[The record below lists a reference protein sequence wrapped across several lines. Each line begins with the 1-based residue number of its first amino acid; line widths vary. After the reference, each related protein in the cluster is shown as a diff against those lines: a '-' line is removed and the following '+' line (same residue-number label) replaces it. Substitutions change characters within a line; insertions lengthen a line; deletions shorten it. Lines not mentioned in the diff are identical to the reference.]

1 MSKVLE
7 IFLGIM
13 TAMGG
18 FVEIGELTF
27 TLNAGSLFSYHLL
40 WVCALGT
47 IGIIVYCEMAGRVA
61 AVRGQ
66 PIFAVIRERVGF
78 NAGLVTLIA
87 ANAVCLMTCAAEIGG
102 IALLWHLLSG
112 WPYRALIVLALPFFL
127 LVVWF
132 FKFAWIERVF
142 GFMGTAMTVFIV
154 TALLMKPDWRA
165 LAAGFVPS
173 LPPVDSRRE
182 YLLYAFF
189 AVSLLSSIM
198 LPYETYFYA
207 SGGIEDHWKP
217 ADVPLNRVIVLIG
230 FVLGGA
236 LSMALV
242 TVGAEYLAARHIQAE
257 LPGTAALA
265 VSSHLGHAGFIVAL
279 IGMFFAFAG
288 AAIEA
293 TMSAAYNLAQFLGWP
308 WGKFRPPQQASRFTL
323 AWIVTFVL
331 ATALVLTGIDP
342 IKIVEYAIVFS
353 VVILPFTYFPLLL
366 VAHDREVMGEFAIG
380 PVATVVGWTF
390 FVIILIAATAALPL
404 MIATH
409 GGQG

>member
-1 MSKVLE
+1 MKKVLE
-7 IFLGIM
+7 VFLGIL

-40 WVCALGT
+40 WVAALGT
-47 IGIIVYCEMAGRVA
+47 VGIIVYCEMAGRVA

-87 ANAVCLMTCAAEIGG
+87 ANAVCLMTCAAEIGA
-102 IALLWHLLSG
+102 IALLWQLLSG
-112 WPYRALIVLALPFFL
+112 WPYRPLIVLALPFFL

-142 GFMGTAMTVFIV
+142 GFMGVAMAVFIV
-154 TALLMKPDWRA
+154 AAISMQPDWSA
-165 LAAGFVPS
+165 FAAGFVPS
-173 LPPVDSRRE
+173 LPPITSERQL
-182 YLLYAFF
+182 LLYAFF

-207 SGGIEDHWKP
+207 SGGIEDQWKP
-217 ADVPLNRVIVLIG
+217 SDVTLNRVIVLVG
-230 FVLGGA
+230 FLLGGA
-236 LSMALV
+236 LAMALI
-242 TVGAEYLAARHIQAE
+242 TVGAEYLAPRHIQAE

-265 VSSHLGHAGFIVAL
+265 VSSHLGRIGFVVAL

-323 AWIVTFVL
+323 AWIVTFAL
-331 ATALVLTGIDP
+331 ATALILTGIDP
-342 IKIVEYAIVFS
+342 IQVVEYAIVFS
-353 VVILPFTYFPLLL
+353 VVILPLTYFPLLL
-366 VAHDREVMGEFAIG
+366 VAHDPVVMGKYANG